1 MTRSLLRLTAVLA
14 SVLAAPTLSAATA
27 EPPAA
32 ESQGYTLGIGDA
44 LTITVFGRTDF
55 VGPFAIG
62 ADGAVRLPLLGA
74 VAAAGR
80 TRQELEDDVRTR
92 LSHVL
97 NYDAQVTADVAAYQP
112 VVVFGDVANPGEQTY
127 LPGMTAL
134 KAYARAGGTPT
145 LFQAQNNNASAES
158 AAAAER
164 DLRIAQTDLFTAL
177 IRRAALDAAIAGA
190 RGIALPPEL
199 EPVKASPLIVDL
211 VAREQAMLAG
221 DQAAQDAAAQLV
233 KHQKAELDVEITA
246 LQAENKATTEQGK
259 YIAAELDNMASLQK
273 KGLTTNQRLIELQQ
287 LKTGLEASAQRL
299 SSFMSRSRQAQV
311 MLDIHQQEVVAEW
324 RRQRHVERIAATA
337 EIERARA
344 RIDGARMQLG
354 ALGQVSIAD
363 LATGRTELTFVV
375 TRSEPDG
382 TRVMEA
388 TGATPLR
395 PGDVLE
401 VHVRSSG
408 QPAPTRSTA
417 TTPSPV
423 PMAVR

>member
-1 MTRSLLRLTAVLA
+1 MTKSLLRLTVVLV
-14 SVLAAPTLSAATA
+14 SLVAAPASAATA
-27 EPPAA
+27 EVPAA
-32 ESQGYTLGIGDA
+32 APPTYTLGIGDA
-44 LTITVFGRTDF
+44 LNITVFGRTDF

-62 ADGAVRLPLLGA
+62 ADGTVRLPLLGA

-80 TRQELEDDVRTR
+80 TRQELEDDVRAR
-92 LSHVL
+92 LSKVL
-97 NYDAQVTADVAAYQP
+97 SYDAMVTADVAVYQP

-127 LPGMTAL
+127 IPGMTAL

-145 LFQAQNNNASAES
+145 LFQAQNNNNSAEN
-158 AAAAER
+158 AASAER
-164 DLRIAQTDLFTAL
+164 DLRIAQTDLFTVL
-177 IRRAALDAAIAGA
+177 IRRAALDAAIDGVRA
-190 RGIALPPEL
+190 IALPPEL
-199 EPVKASPLIVDL
+199 EPIRSSPLIVDIL
-211 VAREQAMLAG
+211 AREQAMLAG
-221 DQAAQDAAAQLV
+221 DQAAQEAAGQLV
-233 KHQKAELDVEITA
+233 KRQKAELDVEIAA

-259 YIAAELDNMASLQK
+259 YIAAELDNMTSLQK

-344 RIDGARMQLG
+344 RIEGARMQLS

-363 LATGRTELTFVV
+363 LAMGRTELTFVV

-382 TRVMEA
+382 TQVMEA

-401 VHVRSSG
+401 VHLRTSDHVTPS
-408 QPAPTRSTA
+408 QSTA
-417 TTPSPV
+417 ATPPLV

>member
-1 MTRSLLRLTAVLA
+1 MTKSLLRLTVVLV
-14 SVLAAPTLSAATA
+14 SLVAAPANAATA
-27 EPPAA
+27 EVPAA
-32 ESQGYTLGIGDA
+32 APPTYTLGIGDA
-44 LTITVFGRTDF
+44 LNITVFGRTDF

-62 ADGAVRLPLLGA
+62 ADGTVRLPLLGA

-80 TRQELEDDVRTR
+80 TRQELEDDVRAR
-92 LSHVL
+92 LSKVL
-97 NYDAQVTADVAAYQP
+97 SYDAMVTADVAVYQP

-127 LPGMTAL
+127 IPGMTAL

-145 LFQAQNNNASAES
+145 LFQAQNNNSSAEN
-158 AAAAER
+158 AASAER
-164 DLRIAQTDLFTAL
+164 DLRIAQTDLFTVL
-177 IRRAALDAAIAGA
+177 IRRAALDAAIDGVRA
-190 RGIALPPEL
+190 IALPPEL
-199 EPVKASPLIVDL
+199 EPIKSSPLIVDIL
-211 VAREQAMLAG
+211 AREQAMLAG
-221 DQAAQDAAAQLV
+221 DLAAQEAAGQLV
-233 KHQKAELDVEITA
+233 KRQKAELDVEIAA

-259 YIAAELDNMASLQK
+259 YIAAELDNMTSLQK

-311 MLDIHQQEVVAEW
+311 MLDIHQQEVVAEA

-344 RIDGARMQLG
+344 RIEGARMQLS
-354 ALGQVSIAD
+354 ALGQISIAD
-363 LATGRTELTFVV
+363 LAMGRTELTFVV

-382 TRVMEA
+382 TQVMEA

-401 VHVRSSG
+401 VHLRTSDHA
-408 QPAPTRSTA
+408 APSQSTA
-417 TTPSPV
+417 ATPPLV